1 MRYNAET
8 GLTANEVMQRAVDY
22 FGPTGTAGLAITE
35 QSDYRIVFA
44 GGGGYV
50 IAEVRRAP
58 SGSWIELEVQ
68 EFDREAQSFLG
79 TLPGSGGGWL
89 QNLLGRL
96 RG

>member
-8 GLTANEVMQRAVDY
+8 RLTVSEVMQRAVDY
-22 FGPTGTAGLAITE
+22 FGPNGSGGLKITE

-50 IAEVRRAP
+50 IAEARRAP
-58 SGSWIELEVQ
+58 SGSRIELEVQ

-79 TLPGSGGGWL
+79 TLPAPGGGWL
-89 QNLLGRL
+89 QQLFGRL
-96 RG
+96 RA